1 MTHSS
6 IWKWLYE
13 FINWLYWSF
22 PWKVLFSWQI
32 KTNSVEKILDLIF
45 LLCVCG
51 FCSYTSDSVTLKL
64 QAQGTNRN
72 SEMPTLTLWTQCQQ
86 ISIWFDIKKLYFTHC
101 DIWHACQSIS
111 LPLFTGS
118 LFSSHPNVLLVIH
131 SLHPSSKFTSFV
143 SISLIPSGKSIHFF
157 IYVLSPV
164 YLCFINI
171 HPI

>member
-1 MTHSS
+1 M
-6 IWKWLYE
+6 
-13 FINWLYWSF
+13 NWLYWSF

-51 FCSYTSDSVTLKL
+51 FCSYTSHSVTLKL
-64 QAQGTNRN
+64 QARGTNRN

-86 ISIWFDIKKLYFTHC
+86 ISIWFDIKKLRFYSLWYMTC
-101 DIWHACQSIS
+101 MSANP
-111 LPLFTGS
+111 LPLYTGS
-118 LFSSHPNVLLVIH
+118 LLLQPNVLLVIH